1 MSIPSHL
8 VRRLD
13 EAVSAARSPAP
24 SSLSGALMLLI
35 REVFN
40 CHPGKVKPMVEKF
53 RTMARLSEK
62 AGQGKVRI
70 LTDFVAE
77 RYWTIVAEFEVENL
91 EAFEKMMSGQGQ
103 QMSPE
108 DQKAMEQVFT
118 GYHDLVVKGRREIWK
133 IEG

>member
-1 MSIPSHL
+1 
-8 VRRLD
+8 
-13 EAVSAARSPAP
+13 
-24 SSLSGALMLLI
+24 MLLI

-53 RTMARLSEK
+53 RTMAKLSEK
-62 AGQGKVRI
+62 GGQKVRI

-77 RYWTIVAEFEVENL
+77 HYWTIVAEFEVENL
-91 EAFEKMMSGQGQ
+91 KAFEDMMSGQGP

-108 DQKAMEQVFT
+108 DQKEMEQVFT

-133 IEG
+133 IES

>member
-1 MSIPSHL
+1 
-8 VRRLD
+8 
-13 EAVSAARSPAP
+13 
-24 SSLSGALMLLI
+24 MLLI
-35 REVFN
+35 REVFS

-53 RTMARLSEK
+53 RTMARLNEK
-62 AGQGKVRI
+62 AGQGKMRI

-77 RYWTIVAEFEVENL
+77 HYWTIVAEFEVENL
-91 EAFEKMMSGQGQ
+91 KAFEDMMSGQGP

-108 DQKAMEQVFT
+108 DMKEMEKVMT

>member
-1 MSIPSHL
+1 
-8 VRRLD
+8 
-13 EAVSAARSPAP
+13 
-24 SSLSGALMLLI
+24 MLLI

-53 RTMARLSEK
+53 RTMARLSQK

-77 RYWTIVAEFEVENL
+77 QYWTIVAEFEVPNL
-91 EAFEKMMSGQGQ
+91 KAFEDMMSGQGP

-108 DQKAMEQVFT
+108 DQKEMEQVFS

>member
-1 MSIPSHL
+1 
-8 VRRLD
+8 
-13 EAVSAARSPAP
+13 
-24 SSLSGALMLLI
+24 MLLI

-77 RYWTIVAEFEVENL
+77 HYWTIVAEFEVESMK
-91 EAFEKMMSGQGQ
+91 AFEEMMSGQGA
-103 QMSPE
+103 QMSAE
-108 DQKAMEQVFT
+108 DQKAMEQVFA
-118 GYHDLVVKGRREIWK
+118 GYHDNIVKGRREVWK
-133 IEG
+133 IEA

>member
-1 MSIPSHL
+1 
-8 VRRLD
+8 
-13 EAVSAARSPAP
+13 
-24 SSLSGALMLLI
+24 MLLI

-40 CHPGKVKPMVEKF
+40 CKPGKVKPMVEKF

-77 RYWTIVAEFEVENL
+77 FEVENL

-103 QMSPE
+103 QMSAE
-108 DQKAMEQVFT
+108 DQKEMEQVFT

-133 IEG
+133 IES

>member
-1 MSIPSHL
+1 
-8 VRRLD
+8 
-13 EAVSAARSPAP
+13 
-24 SSLSGALMLLI
+24 MLLI

-62 AGQGKVRI
+62 GGQKVRI

-77 RYWTIVAEFEVENL
+77 QYWTIVAEFEVENL

-103 QMSPE
+103 QMSAE
-108 DQKAMEQVFT
+108 DQKEMEQVFS

>member
-1 MSIPSHL
+1 
-8 VRRLD
+8 
-13 EAVSAARSPAP
+13 
-24 SSLSGALMLLI
+24 MLLI

-40 CHPGKVKPMVEKF
+40 CKPGKVKPMVEKF

-77 RYWTIVAEFEVENL
+77 HYWTIVAEFEVENL
-91 EAFEKMMSGQGQ
+91 KAFEDMMSGQGQ
-103 QMSPE
+103 QMSAE
-108 DQKAMEQVFT
+108 DQKEMEQVFS

-133 IEG
+133 IES

>member
-1 MSIPSHL
+1 
-8 VRRLD
+8 
-13 EAVSAARSPAP
+13 
-24 SSLSGALMLLI
+24 MLLV

-53 RTMARLSEK
+53 RTMSKLNEK
-62 AGQGKVRI
+62 AGLGKMRV
-70 LTDFVAE
+70 LTDFCAE
-77 RYWTIVAEFEVENL
+77 RYWTVVVEMEVESL
-91 EAFEKMMSGQGQ
+91 KAFEDMMSGQGPQ
-103 QMSPE
+103 QISAE

>member
-1 MSIPSHL
+1 ML
-8 VRRLD
+8 V
-13 EAVSAARSPAP
+13 
-24 SSLSGALMLLI
+24 I
-35 REVFN
+35 REVFS
-40 CHPGKVKPMVEKF
+40 CKPGKVKPMVEKF

-77 RYWTIVAEFEVENL
+77 RYWTIVAEFEVPNL
-91 EAFEKMMSGQGQ
+91 KAFEDMMSGQGA

-108 DQKAMEQVFT
+108 DQKEMEQVFA

-133 IEG
+133 IES

>member
-1 MSIPSHL
+1 
-8 VRRLD
+8 
-13 EAVSAARSPAP
+13 
-24 SSLSGALMLLI
+24 MLLI

-53 RTMARLSEK
+53 RTMARLNEK

-91 EAFEKMMSGQGQ
+91 KAFEDMMSGQGP

-108 DQKAMEQVFT
+108 DQKEMEQVFT

>member
-1 MSIPSHL
+1 
-8 VRRLD
+8 
-13 EAVSAARSPAP
+13 
-24 SSLSGALMLLI
+24 MLLI

-53 RTMARLSEK
+53 RTMARLSAK

-77 RYWTIVAEFEVENL
+77 HYWTIVAEFEVENL
-91 EAFEKMMSGQGQ
+91 EAFEKMMSGQGP
-103 QMSPE
+103 QMSAE
-108 DQKAMEQVFT
+108 DQKEMEQVFS

-133 IEG
+133 IES